1 MRLVRGAKHSNL
13 PEIYQRGYGVEVD
26 ATLGTIAR

>member
-1 MRLVRGAKHSNL
+1 MKLMHCNVPG
-13 PEIYQRGYGVEVD
+13 IYQCGYGVEVD